1 MSLTDLK
8 IKGAKPKEKKYKL
21 YDSDYLYLE
30 VYPNGKKQWIYKY
43 KNLKE
48 FKIGNYPAL
57 SLKEARIKRDQLKRD
72 IELKG
77 LDKVV
82 EELKELKL
90 QPKRKFENVV
100 NEWLTIY
107 KKGKAKRSVTTT
119 LQRLQKH
126 IIPAFKG
133 KDISKITTKDIYSL
147 LKKVEKPTAEKLKS
161 ILNGIFSYAL
171 SKEYITHNI
180 IKDIELK
187 QLFHTSANNH
197 YSFTTDLEEIKIYF
211 NEVKDLS
218 NRPIVKGA
226 IKTIWLTA
234 LRQGSVRA
242 IKWEHIDFD
251 NKVLFVPR
259 DNLKIKTIDF
269 KIPLTDEAIKTFR
282 ELEKIKASDYVFYS
296 SNNHKKPISETSLR
310 KFQKDVGKKYN
321 ITYQSLHGIRHT
333 FSTLT
338 RQYLQREHNIPD
350 EVIEIAM
357 QHLDKNKIRAVYN
370 HYDYFKERKELLELW
385 EKFLLN
391 F

>member
-8 IKGAKPKEKKYKL
+8 IKSAKPKEKKYKL

-77 LDKVV
+77 LDNVV

-100 NEWLTIY
+100 NEWLIIY

-133 KDISKITTKDIYSL
+133 RDISKITTKEIYSL

-171 SKEYITHNI
+171 SKEYISHNI

-187 QLFHTSANNH
+187 QLFHTPTSNH
-197 YSFTTDLEEIKIYF
+197 YPYTTDINEVKIYF
-211 NEVKDLS
+211 DEVKDLS

-226 IKTIWLTA
+226 IKIIWLTA

-251 NKVLFVPR
+251 NKILFVPR
-259 DNLKIKTIDF
+259 DNLKIKAIDF

-310 KFQKDVGKKYN
+310 KYQQDIAKKHN
-321 ITYQSLHGIRHT
+321 IAYESLHGIRHS
-333 FSTLT
+333 FSSLT

-391 F
+391 L

>member
-133 KDISKITTKDIYSL
+133 RDISKITTKEIYSL

-171 SKEYITHNI
+171 SKEYIKHNI

-187 QLFHTSANNH
+187 QLFHTSASNH
-197 YSFTTDLEEIKIYF
+197 YPHTINIEEIKIYF
-211 NEVKDLS
+211 DEVKDLS

-242 IKWEHIDFD
+242 IKWKHIDFN
-251 NKVLFVPR
+251 NKVLFIPK
-259 DNLKIKTIDF
+259 DNLKIKAVDF
-269 KIPLTDEAIKTFR
+269 KIPLTDEAVKTFR

-296 SNNHKKPISETSLR
+296 SNNHKKPISETALR
-310 KFQKDVGKKYN
+310 KFQKDIAKKYN
-321 ITYQSLHGIRHT
+321 IAYQSLHGIRHS
-333 FSTLT
+333 FSSLT
-338 RQYLQREHNIPD
+338 RQYLQREYNIQD

-357 QHLDKNKIRAVYN
+357 QHLDKNKVRAVYN

-385 EKFLLN
+385 ENFLFNL
-391 F
+391 

>member
-8 IKGAKPKEKKYKL
+8 IKSAKPKEKKYKL

-57 SLKEARIKRDQLKRD
+57 SLKEARIKRDHLKRD

-100 NEWLTIY
+100 NEWLTIC

-269 KIPLTDEAIKTFR
+269 KIPLTDEAIKTFG

-296 SNNHKKPISETSLR
+296 SNNHNKPISEASLR
-310 KFQKDVGKKYN
+310 KFQKDISKKYD
-321 ITYQSLHGIRHT
+321 ITYETPHGIRHT
-333 FSTLT
+333 FATLI
-338 RQYLQREHNIPD
+338 RQYLQREHNIAD

-357 QHLDKNKIRAVYN
+357 QHLDKNHIRAVYN

-385 EKFLLN
+385 ENFLLN